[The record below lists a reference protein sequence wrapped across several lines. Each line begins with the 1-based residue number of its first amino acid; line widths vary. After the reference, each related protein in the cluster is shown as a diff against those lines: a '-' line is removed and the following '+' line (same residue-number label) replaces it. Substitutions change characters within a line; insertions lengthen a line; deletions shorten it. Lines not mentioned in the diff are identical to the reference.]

1 MITEKY
7 IAAIDLGTAKF
18 ALSVAKVKGDDV
30 QVIYYREVPAVGMR
44 NSNIAIPKKASEP
57 LEKLIH
63 EAENELM
70 IKIMQVV
77 IGLPRYSVT
86 QEIANGG
93 IPRGNPDE

>member
-44 NSNIAIPKKASEP
+44 NSNIAIPKKASDP
-57 LEKLIH
+57 LEKLIREWLAKP
-63 EAENELM
+63 EAWQAMGHAAAQFAHPDATLA
-70 IKIMQVV
+70 VV
-77 IGLPRYSVT
+77 DLLVA
-86 QEIANGG
+86 QN
-93 IPRGNPDE
+93 